1 MLEDRDQ
8 IAASRTCR
16 TMPIYREIL
25 EEHGMYVMNKK
36 PTWFRGNRKSLIDH
50 IATNAHQH
58 IDNITTIPPGISDH
72 GMVIFNL
79 RTSEITDNPK
89 FHLSQNMK
97 NANLLD
103 IELLASFNPFLQQIW
118 SNRNVQEIWNL
129 LGHQPERSCSL

>member
-16 TMPIYREIL
+16 TMPFYREIL
-25 EEHGMYVMNKK
+25 KEHGMYVMNKT
-36 PTWFRGNRKSLIDH
+36 PTWFRGNRKISIDH

-58 IDNITTIPPGISDH
+58 IDNITTTPAGISDH

-97 NANLLD
+97 KCKH
-103 IELLASFNPFLQQIW
+103 S
-118 SNRNVQEIWNL
+118 
-129 LGHQPERSCSL
+129 